1 MSIRGKN
8 VLVGVCGSIAAYK
21 SAFIIRLLIKEGAQ
35 VRVIMTNGAQDF
47 ITPLTLATLSKN
59 ECNTTFTN
67 ATKTDWNNHVEL
79 GLWADVL
86 LIAPLSAGTLAKLAN
101 GICDNLLVATYLSAR
116 CPIYFAPAMDEDMWK
131 HGSTIGNID
140 KLISYGNKII
150 SVNEG
155 ELASG
160 LVGPG
165 RMAEPEDI
173 IAILKKELGEEGTLL
188 KNKKVVITAGP
199 TYEAID
205 PVRFVGN
212 HSTGKMGI
220 CLAELAAKRGADVIL
235 ILGPTL
241 LKPKIETI
249 NVINVVS
256 AQEMYKAFQQH
267 VAQLDI
273 AIFSAAVA
281 DYKPENP
288 ANQKIKKKTDDFQI
302 QLVKTIDIAAE
313 FGKIKKPN
321 QLSVGFALET
331 ENETDNASKKVTNK
345 NLEFVVLNS
354 LNDKGAGFRHA
365 TNKITIVDKQNK
377 ITNFELKTKES
388 VAEDILDYLESYIK

>member
-1 MSIRGKN
+1 MLPK
-8 VLVGVCGSIAAYK
+8 
-21 SAFIIRLLIKEGAQ
+21 
-35 VRVIMTNGAQDF
+35 
-47 ITPLTLATLSKN
+47 
-59 ECNTTFTN
+59 
-67 ATKTDWNNHVEL
+67 
-79 GLWADVL
+79 
-86 LIAPLSAGTLAKLAN
+86 
-101 GICDNLLVATYLSAR
+101 R
-116 CPIYFAPAMDEDMWK
+116 CPVYFAPSMDEDMWK
-131 HGSTIGNID
+131 HGSTVANIE

-160 LVGPG
+160 LFGPG
-165 RMAEPEDI
+165 RMAEPEEI
-173 IAILKKELGEEGTLL
+173 ISILKKELGEEGTLL

-205 PVRFVGN
+205 PVRFVRN

-220 CLAELAAKRGADVIL
+220 CLAELAAKRGADVVL

-241 LKPKIETI
+241 LKPIIGSIK
-249 NVINVVS
+249 VINVVS
-256 AQEMYKAFQQH
+256 AEQMYEAFQQH
-267 VAQLDI
+267 TAQLDI

-288 ANQKIKKKTDDFQI
+288 ATQKIKKKTDDFQI

-321 QLSVGFALET
+321 RLSVGFVLET

-354 LNDKGAGFRHA
+354 LNDKGAGFRHP